1 MAIISKDRA
10 QEREGGHYYRKDGSS
25 AHHQE
30 RKDGK
35 GQRNTT
41 IKDAREQGLLPSVTT
56 ILGCLNKG
64 ALTTWKVKEAIAV
77 CYRSFPQAY
86 EPLDA
91 YQKRVIE
98 ESMAQVGDAS
108 DLGTRIHDALERAVM
123 GDLDIDPAL
132 MVYVA
137 PVLEWFAKAKITPV
151 EVEKTLVN
159 TRHGYAGKCDFIG
172 KGPRGKR
179 VVIDFKSRKTK
190 PNQTVTPFD
199 GQSMQIA
206 AYAATA
212 FKENSLARIGGINVY
227 ISTTEPGRVEHYQH
241 PDLVE
246 PFQAFKHVC
255 AVWRHLNGYDPR
267 EAR

>member
-1 MAIISKDRA
+1 MAIISKDRS
-10 QEREGGHYYRKDGSS
+10 QERDGGHWYRKDGTA
-25 AHHQE
+25 AHHQP

-41 IKDAREQGLLPSVTT
+41 IADAREQGLLPSVTT
-56 ILGCLNKG
+56 ILGTLNKG
-64 ALTTWKVKEAIAV
+64 ALTTWKIKEALAV
-77 CYRSFPQAY
+77 AYRSRPQDG
-86 EPLDA
+86 EPLEA
-91 YQKRVIE
+91 YQKRVVE

-108 DLGTRIHDALERAVM
+108 DLGTRIHDALEKASM
-123 GDLDIDPAL
+123 GDLDIDPSL
-132 MVYVA
+132 LVYVT
-137 PVLEWFAKAKITPV
+137 PVLEWLEKSRIKVV
-151 EVEKTLVN
+151 EVERTLVN
-159 TRHGYAGKCDFIG
+159 TKHGFAGKCDVIA

-179 VVIDFKSRKTK
+179 FVLDYKTRKSK
-190 PNQTVTPFD
+190 PGQACTPYD

-212 FKENSLARIGGINVY
+212 FGEAQSVLSRIGGINVY

-246 PFQAFKHVC
+246 PFAAFRHVC

-267 EAR
+267 G